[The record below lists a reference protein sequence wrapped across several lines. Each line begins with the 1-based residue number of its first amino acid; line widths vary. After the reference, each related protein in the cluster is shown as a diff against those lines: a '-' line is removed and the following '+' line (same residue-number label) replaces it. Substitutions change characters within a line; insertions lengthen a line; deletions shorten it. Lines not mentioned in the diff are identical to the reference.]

1 MRVTSFPFLAVNKEF
16 RKFESLDI
24 WKQSKHSSNNDNS
37 RSNDSVLPW
46 YFAVSINRMP
56 AKYLISKSVSCNIT
70 DLRHASEGEL
80 WEEHG
85 NLINTFFQTW
95 KAVRSGDL
103 NTISDLSLQKR
114 PSLMDLNV
122 ELVKRMLTHCN
133 FCRWNCQVDRS
144 SDQTVEED
152 GHRVGEKIKNKHGT
166 CQLES
171 TSNVSSY
178 FHHSGEELVFRGNM
192 GSGTIF
198 FTSCNMRCSF
208 CQNGDISTDKNNGI
222 PITPNLLA
230 LMIWQLRMEG
240 CHNTNWVGGDPT
252 IHLHT
257 IVQAISILDSFK
269 MPNMNIKKDKQQ
281 DLDYIEGIKADN
293 NFSNYFSTWKMNSE
307 YAFYQKRLF
316 NSPQLWNS
324 NFFMS
329 EEAMYVLRSLIDAWL
344 PDFKF
349 GPGKC
354 AVDLSRTPWY
364 WETVTNNLR
373 LIHEW
378 GEDFVIRHLIMPNH
392 VECCT
397 KPVLN
402 WIARNMPE
410 VPINIMDQYHPD
422 NLCDPRSSKYR
433 ERYSEVA
440 RSPTKEEIIRSYQYA
455 KTLGLNFETLSYE
468 KSVFGFNL

>member
-1 MRVTSFPFLAVNKEF
+1 MTPSYPTLNKDL

-24 WKQSKHSSNNDNS
+24 WKQLKNGSNGL
-37 RSNDSVLPW
+37 LPW
-46 YFAVSINRMP
+46 YFEVSINRMP
-56 AKYLISKSVSCNIT
+56 AKYLISKSISCNIS
-70 DLRHASEGEL
+70 DLKLVGEDEL
-80 WEEHG
+80 WEEHR
-85 NLINTFFQTW
+85 NLMEQFLKRW
-95 KAVRSGDL
+95 KAVRLGEVDIMFDL
-103 NTISDLSLQKR
+103 AWQQKT
-114 PSLMDLNV
+114 SLMDLNV
-122 ELVKRMLTHCN
+122 ELVKRMLKHCN
-133 FCRWNCQVDRS
+133 FCHWNCQVDR
-144 SDQTVEED
+144 E
-152 GHRVGEKIKNKHGT
+152 INKHGT

-171 TSNVSSY
+171 TSKVSSY
-178 FHHSGEELVFRGNM
+178 FHHRGEELVFRGNM

-208 CQNGDISTDKNNGI
+208 CQNGDISTDKDNGI

-257 IVQAISILDSFK
+257 IVQAISILDSLK
-269 MPNMNIKKDKQQ
+269 MPNINKSKNKEEEDLNYIKAV
-281 DLDYIEGIKADN
+281 KADN
-293 NFSNYFSTWKMNSE
+293 SYLSTWYINSE

-329 EEAMYVLRSLIDAWL
+329 KETMHVLRSLMDAWL

-354 AVDLSRTPWY
+354 ALDLSRTPWY
-364 WETVTNNLR
+364 WDTVTNNLR

-392 VECCT
+392 VDCCT
-397 KPVLN
+397 KPVLD

-410 VPINIMDQYHPD
+410 IPINIMDQYYPD
-422 NLCDPRSSKYR
+422 NLCDSSSPKYR
-433 ERYSEVA
+433 ERYNEIS
-440 RSPTKEEIIRSYQYA
+440 RSPTEEEIIRSYQYA
-455 KTLGLNFETLSYE
+455 KDLGLNYETLSFE
-468 KSVFGFNL
+468 KSALGLSL

>member
-1 MRVTSFPFLAVNKEF
+1 VTTSYPFSTLNKDF
-16 RKFESLDI
+16 RKFELLDI
-24 WKQSKHSSNNDNS
+24 WKQLKNGSKGL
-37 RSNDSVLPW
+37 LPW
-46 YFAVSINRMP
+46 YFEVSINRMP

-70 DLRHASEGEL
+70 DLKLASEEEL
-80 WEEHG
+80 WEEHR
-85 NLINTFFQTW
+85 NLMEQFLKTW
-95 KAVRSGDL
+95 KGVRSGEIDL
-103 NTISDLSLQKR
+103 TFSLAWQQKT
-114 PSLMDLNV
+114 SLLNLNV
-122 ELVKRMLTHCN
+122 ELVNRMLKHCN
-133 FCRWNCQVDRS
+133 FCRWNCQVDRETS
-144 SDQTVEED
+144 
-152 GHRVGEKIKNKHGT
+152 KHGT

-171 TSNVSSY
+171 TSKVSSF
-178 FHHSGEELVFRGNM
+178 FHHRGEELIFRGNM

-208 CQNGDISTDKNNGI
+208 CQNGDISTDKDNGF

-269 MPNMNIKKDKQQ
+269 IPNINKNKEEDLNYIKAV
-281 DLDYIEGIKADN
+281 KADN
-293 NFSNYFSTWKMNSE
+293 NHLSTWHMNSE
-307 YAFYQKRLF
+307 YAFYKKQLF

-329 EEAMYVLRSLIDAWL
+329 KETMCILRSLMDAWL

-354 AVDLSRTPWY
+354 ALDLSRTPWY
-364 WETVTNNLR
+364 WDTVTNNLR

-392 VECCT
+392 LECCT
-397 KPVLN
+397 KPVLD

-410 VPINIMDQYHPD
+410 VPINIMDQYYPD
-422 NLCDPRSSKYR
+422 NLCDSSSPKYR
-433 ERYSEVA
+433 ERYSEIA
-440 RSPTKEEIIRSYQYA
+440 RSPTEEEIIRSYQYA
-455 KTLGLNFETLSYE
+455 KDLGLNFEGVSFE
-468 KSVFGFNL
+468 KSAFGLNL

>member
-1 MRVTSFPFLAVNKEF
+1 MTPSYPTLNKDL

-24 WKQSKHSSNNDNS
+24 WKQLKNGSNGL
-37 RSNDSVLPW
+37 LPW
-46 YFAVSINRMP
+46 YFEVSINHMP
-56 AKYLISKSVSCNIT
+56 AKYLISKSISCNIT
-70 DLRHASEGEL
+70 DLKLVGEEEL
-80 WEEHG
+80 WEEHR
-85 NLINTFFQTW
+85 NLMEQFLKRW
-95 KAVRSGDL
+95 KAVRLGEV
-103 NTISDLSLQKR
+103 NIMSDLAWQQKT
-114 PSLMDLNV
+114 SLMDLNV
-122 ELVKRMLTHCN
+122 ELVKRMLKHCN
-133 FCRWNCQVDRS
+133 FCRWNCQVDR
-144 SDQTVEED
+144 EL
-152 GHRVGEKIKNKHGT
+152 NKHGT

-171 TSNVSSY
+171 TSKVSSY
-178 FHHSGEELVFRGNM
+178 FHHRGEELVFRGNM

-208 CQNGDISTDKNNGI
+208 CQNGDISTDKDNGI

-257 IVQAISILDSFK
+257 IVQAISILDSLK
-269 MPNMNIKKDKQQ
+269 MPNINKSKNKEEE
-281 DLDYIEGIKADN
+281 DLNYINAVKADN
-293 NFSNYFSTWKMNSE
+293 NYLSTWYMNSE

-329 EEAMYVLRSLIDAWL
+329 GETMSILRSLMDAWL

-354 AVDLSRTPWY
+354 ALDLSRTPWY
-364 WETVTNNLR
+364 WDTVTNNLR

-378 GEDFVIRHLIMPNH
+378 GEDFVIRHLVMPNH

-397 KPVLN
+397 KPVLD

-410 VPINIMDQYHPD
+410 VPINIMDQYYPD
-422 NLCDPRSSKYR
+422 NLCDSSSPKYR
-433 ERYSEVA
+433 ERYNEIS
-440 RSPTKEEIIRSYQYA
+440 RSPTEEEIIRSYQYA
-455 KTLGLNFETLSYE
+455 KDLGLNYETLSFE
-468 KSVFGFNL
+468 KSALGLNL

>member
-1 MRVTSFPFLAVNKEF
+1 MTSSYPSSTLNKDF

-24 WKQSKHSSNNDNS
+24 WKQLRNGRKSL
-37 RSNDSVLPW
+37 LPW
-46 YFAVSINRMP
+46 YFEVSINHMP
-56 AKYLISKSVSCNIT
+56 AKYLISKSISCNIT
-70 DLRHASEGEL
+70 DLRLASEEEL
-80 WEEHG
+80 WEEHR
-85 NLINTFFQTW
+85 NLMERFLETW
-95 KAVRSGDL
+95 KGVRSGEVDI
-103 NTISDLSLQKR
+103 ISDLNWQQKA
-114 PSLMDLNV
+114 SIMDLNV

-133 FCRWNCQVDRS
+133 FCHWNCQVDRS
-144 SDQTVEED
+144 VQKD
-152 GHRVGEKIKNKHGT
+152 GARKVNKHGT

-171 TSNVSSY
+171 TSKVSSY
-178 FHHSGEELVFRGNM
+178 FHHRGEELVFRGNM

-208 CQNGDISTDKNNGI
+208 CQNGDISMDKDNGI

-269 MPNMNIKKDKQQ
+269 MPNINKNKNKEEDLNYIKAV
-281 DLDYIEGIKADN
+281 KADN
-293 NFSNYFSTWKMNSE
+293 NYLSTWHMNSE
-307 YAFYQKRLF
+307 YAFYQKHLF

-329 EEAMYVLRSLIDAWL
+329 KETMRILRSLMDAWL

-354 AVDLSRTPWY
+354 ALDLSRTPWY
-364 WETVTNNLR
+364 WDTVTNNLR

-378 GEDFVIRHLIMPNH
+378 GEDFAIRHLIMPNH

-397 KPVLN
+397 KPVLD

-410 VPINIMDQYHPD
+410 VPINIMDQYYPD
-422 NLCDPRSSKYR
+422 NLCDSSSSKYR
-433 ERYSEVA
+433 ERYSEIS
-440 RSPTKEEIIRSYQYA
+440 RPPTEEEIIRSYQYA
-455 KTLGLNFETLSYE
+455 KDLGLNFETLSFE
-468 KSVFGFNL
+468 KSAFGLNL

>member
-1 MRVTSFPFLAVNKEF
+1 
-16 RKFESLDI
+16 
-24 WKQSKHSSNNDNS
+24 
-37 RSNDSVLPW
+37 
-46 YFAVSINRMP
+46 
-56 AKYLISKSVSCNIT
+56 
-70 DLRHASEGEL
+70 
-80 WEEHG
+80 
-85 NLINTFFQTW
+85 
-95 KAVRSGDL
+95 
-103 NTISDLSLQKR
+103 
-114 PSLMDLNV
+114 MDRAGKV
-122 ELVKRMLTHCN
+122 
-133 FCRWNCQVDRS
+133 
-144 SDQTVEED
+144 
-152 GHRVGEKIKNKHGT
+152 NKHGT

-171 TSNVSSY
+171 TSKVSSY
-178 FHHSGEELVFRGNM
+178 FHHRGEELVFRGNM

-208 CQNGDISTDKNNGI
+208 CQNGDISMDKDNGI

-269 MPNMNIKKDKQQ
+269 MPNINKNKNKEEDLNYIKAV
-281 DLDYIEGIKADN
+281 KADN
-293 NFSNYFSTWKMNSE
+293 NYLSTWHMNSE
-307 YAFYQKRLF
+307 YAFYQKHLF

-329 EEAMYVLRSLIDAWL
+329 KETMRILRSLMDAWL

-354 AVDLSRTPWY
+354 ALDLSRTPWY
-364 WETVTNNLR
+364 WDTVTNNLR

-378 GEDFVIRHLIMPNH
+378 GEDFAIRHLIMPNH

-397 KPVLN
+397 KPVLD

-410 VPINIMDQYHPD
+410 VPINIMDQYYPD
-422 NLCDPRSSKYR
+422 NLCDSSSSKFR
-433 ERYSEVA
+433 ERYSEIS
-440 RSPTKEEIIRSYQYA
+440 RPPTEEEIIRSYQYA
-455 KTLGLNFETLSYE
+455 KDLGLNFETLSFE
-468 KSVFGFNL
+468 KSAFGLNL

>member
-1 MRVTSFPFLAVNKEF
+1 MASSAFPTLNKEF

-24 WKQSKHSSNNDNS
+24 WKELKHSRNS
-37 RSNDSVLPW
+37 LMPW

-56 AKYLISKSVSCNIT
+56 AKYLILKSISCNIT
-70 DLRHASEGEL
+70 DLRLASEEEL
-80 WEEHG
+80 WEKHR
-85 NLINTFFQTW
+85 NLIKTFLEKW
-95 KAVRSGDL
+95 KAVRSGEVDI
-103 NTISDLSLQKR
+103 ISDLPWQKT
-114 PSLMDLNV
+114 SLMDLNV
-122 ELVKRMLTHCN
+122 ELVNRMLAHCN

-144 SDQTVEED
+144 ALRIGD
-152 GHRVGEKIKNKHGT
+152 GNGVGETKKHGT

-171 TSNVSSY
+171 TSKVSSY
-178 FHHSGEELVFRGNM
+178 FHHRGEELVFRGIM

-208 CQNGDISTDKNNGI
+208 CQNGDISTDKDNGI

-257 IVQAISILDSFK
+257 IIQAISMLDSFK
-269 MPNMNIKKDKQQ
+269 MPTITKKKEE
-281 DLDYIEGIKADN
+281 DLNYIEAVKADN
-293 NFSNYFSTWKMNSE
+293 YNNYLSTWRMNSE

-329 EEAMYVLRSLIDAWL
+329 KETMCVLRSLMDAWL

-364 WETVTNNLR
+364 WDTVTNNLR
-373 LIHEW
+373 LIYEW

-397 KPVLN
+397 KPVLD

-410 VPINIMDQYHPD
+410 VPINIMDQYYPD
-422 NLCDPRSSKYR
+422 NLCDPSSPKYR
-433 ERYSEVA
+433 ERYSEIA
-440 RSPTKEEIIRSYQYA
+440 RSPTEEEIIRSYQYA
-455 KTLGLNFETLSYE
+455 KDLGLNFETLSCE
-468 KSVFGFNL
+468 KSVFGLNP

>member
-1 MRVTSFPFLAVNKEF
+1 MTSYPFSTLNKEL
-16 RKFESLDI
+16 RKFESLDV
-24 WKQSKHSSNNDNS
+24 WKELKYSSNDRNN
-37 RSNDSVLPW
+37 SVLPW

-56 AKYLISKSVSCNIT
+56 AKYLISKFISCNIT
-70 DLRHASEGEL
+70 DLGLASEEEL
-80 WEEHG
+80 WEEHR
-85 NLINTFFQTW
+85 NLIERFLEIW
-95 KAVRSGDL
+95 KGVRSGEVD
-103 NTISDLSLQKR
+103 TISDLAWQKT
-114 PSLMDLNV
+114 SLMDLNV
-122 ELVKRMLTHCN
+122 ELVKRMLAHCN
-133 FCRWNCQVDRS
+133 FCRWNCQIDRRPV
-144 SDQTVEED
+144 QKIGD
-152 GHRVGEKIKNKHGT
+152 GETKRHGT

-171 TSNVSSY
+171 TSKVSSY
-178 FHHSGEELVFRGNM
+178 FHHRGEELVFRGIM

-208 CQNGDISTDKNNGI
+208 CQNGDISTDKDNGI

-257 IVQAISILDSFK
+257 IVQAISMLDSFK
-269 MPNMNIKKDKQQ
+269 MPNIDKKKEG
-281 DLDYIEGIKADN
+281 DLNYIEAIKADN
-293 NFSNYFSTWKMNSE
+293 QNYNNYFSTWKMNSE

-329 EEAMYVLRSLIDAWL
+329 KETMCILRSLMDAWL

-354 AVDLSRTPWY
+354 ALHLSRTPWY
-364 WETVTNNLR
+364 WDTVTNNLR
-373 LIHEW
+373 LIYEW

-397 KPVLN
+397 KPVLE

-422 NLCDPRSSKYR
+422 NLCDPISPKYR
-433 ERYSEVA
+433 EHYSEIA
-440 RSPTKEEIIRSYQYA
+440 RSPSEEEIIRSYQYA
-455 KTLGLNFETLSYE
+455 KDLGLNFETLSYE
-468 KSVFGFNL
+468 KSVFGLNL

>member
-1 MRVTSFPFLAVNKEF
+1 MTSSYPSSTLNKDF

-24 WKQSKHSSNNDNS
+24 WKQLRNGRKSL
-37 RSNDSVLPW
+37 LPW
-46 YFAVSINRMP
+46 YFEVSINHMP
-56 AKYLISKSVSCNIT
+56 AKYLISKSISCNIT
-70 DLRHASEGEL
+70 DLRLASEEEL
-80 WEEHG
+80 WEEHR
-85 NLINTFFQTW
+85 NLMERFLETW
-95 KAVRSGDL
+95 KGVRSGEVDI
-103 NTISDLSLQKR
+103 ISDLNWQQKT
-114 PSLMDLNV
+114 SLMDLNV

-133 FCRWNCQVDRS
+133 FCHWNCQVDRS
-144 SDQTVEED
+144 VQKD
-152 GHRVGEKIKNKHGT
+152 RVGKVNKHGT

-171 TSNVSSY
+171 TSKVSSY
-178 FHHSGEELVFRGNM
+178 FHHRGEELVFRGNM

-208 CQNGDISTDKNNGI
+208 CQNGDISMDKDNGI

-269 MPNMNIKKDKQQ
+269 MPNINKNKNKEEDLNYIKAV
-281 DLDYIEGIKADN
+281 KADN
-293 NFSNYFSTWKMNSE
+293 NYLSTWHINSE
-307 YAFYQKRLF
+307 YAFYQKHLF

-329 EEAMYVLRSLIDAWL
+329 KETMRILRSLMDAWL

-354 AVDLSRTPWY
+354 ALDLSRTPWY
-364 WETVTNNLR
+364 WDTVTNNLR

-378 GEDFVIRHLIMPNH
+378 GEDFAIRHLIMPNH

-397 KPVLN
+397 KPVLD

-410 VPINIMDQYHPD
+410 VPINIMDQYYPD
-422 NLCDPRSSKYR
+422 NLCDSNSSKYR
-433 ERYSEVA
+433 ERYSEIS
-440 RSPTKEEIIRSYQYA
+440 RPPTEEEIISSYQYA
-455 KTLGLNFETLSYE
+455 KDLGLNFETLSFE
-468 KSVFGFNL
+468 KSAFGLNL

>member
-1 MRVTSFPFLAVNKEF
+1 MTSSYPSSTLNKDF

-24 WKQSKHSSNNDNS
+24 WKQLRNGRKSL
-37 RSNDSVLPW
+37 LPW
-46 YFAVSINRMP
+46 YFEVSINHMP
-56 AKYLISKSVSCNIT
+56 AKYLISKSISCNIT
-70 DLRHASEGEL
+70 DLRLASEEEL
-80 WEEHG
+80 WEEHR
-85 NLINTFFQTW
+85 NLMERFLETW
-95 KAVRSGDL
+95 KGVRSGEVDI
-103 NTISDLSLQKR
+103 ISDLNWQQKT
-114 PSLMDLNV
+114 SLMDLNV

-133 FCRWNCQVDRS
+133 FCHWNCQVDRS
-144 SDQTVEED
+144 VQKDRARKV
-152 GHRVGEKIKNKHGT
+152 NKHGT

-171 TSNVSSY
+171 TSKVSSY
-178 FHHSGEELVFRGNM
+178 FHHRGEELVFRGNM

-208 CQNGDISTDKNNGI
+208 CQNGDISMDKDNGI

-269 MPNMNIKKDKQQ
+269 MPNINKNKNKEEDLNYIKAV
-281 DLDYIEGIKADN
+281 KADN
-293 NFSNYFSTWKMNSE
+293 NYLSTWHINSE
-307 YAFYQKRLF
+307 YAFYQKHLF

-329 EEAMYVLRSLIDAWL
+329 KETMRILRSLMDAWL

-354 AVDLSRTPWY
+354 ALDLSRTPWY
-364 WETVTNNLR
+364 WDTVTNNLR

-378 GEDFVIRHLIMPNH
+378 GEDFAIRHLIMPNH

-397 KPVLN
+397 KPVLD

-410 VPINIMDQYHPD
+410 VPINIMDQYYPD
-422 NLCDPRSSKYR
+422 NLCDSSSSKYR
-433 ERYSEVA
+433 ERYSEIS
-440 RSPTKEEIIRSYQYA
+440 RPPTEEEIIRSYQYA
-455 KTLGLNFETLSYE
+455 KDLGLNFETLSFE
-468 KSVFGFNL
+468 KSAFGLNL